1 MNKETF
7 LSQKDNKV
15 ILKLHVK
22 PNSKQQKFSYDPI
35 EEKLTIFV
43 KSPPDKGKA
52 NKELIKYIANIL
64 DLSSSKIT
72 LISGQ
77 TSRDKIL
84 AIEESTIDSIMLK
97 ITNTK

>member
-1 MNKETF
+1 MSEKTF
-7 LSQKDNKV
+7 LLQKDDKV

-84 AIEESTIDSIMLK
+84 TIEECTIDLVLNKMV
-97 ITNTK
+97 NTK